1 MGTIIGKIK
10 EYWTRSMLHRAMLV
24 APPVALMLWI
34 GAISIGTRS
43 NAQFFTAKVEKGD
56 ISQVVQATGT
66 INPVTTVQV
75 GSVVSGNVVK
85 INVDFNSKVKK
96 GDIIAQIDPVPFQN
110 ALSEAEADYQNS
122 QANVKSLEA
131 QIETSRANVET
142 MKANIA
148 KAHATSVDME
158 TQLRRIKSLAEQGVM
173 SAQQNDDARANYDT
187 AVAGEHAAQAQEMQS
202 EAQLK
207 TTIAQRDQAKAQVL
221 MKQAAVASARLQLN
235 YCTIRAPIDGTVIS
249 RNVDVGQSVAA
260 SLQAPN
266 LFSIGQDLTHM
277 LVYTNTD
284 EADVGRI
291 QAGAQ
296 ATFRVDTFPRETFY
310 GRVSQVRMNAGIIQ
324 NVVTYNTTIEFDN
337 PNVRLFPGMTA
348 YVSIP
353 VAWANDV
360 VKVPNGALR
369 FKPDLSDSERQA
381 LYAKY
386 GIKESSRGTAAGRI
400 GSAPGGGG
408 TVAAGQN
415 GGGGGANGAGQ
426 GPRNGQGQ
434 GGGGRRAQ
442 PGGGDAGG
450 GGGGQNGGRP
460 GVANSLREDS
470 GIVWKL
476 NPDKTLEPIQVGLGV
491 TDFTFT
497 AMNSGK
503 LNPGDELVI
512 GQSTTK
518 NTAAQTQTRSPV
530 GGPGAPGGPGGA
542 PRRF

>member
-1 MGTIIGKIK
+1 
-10 EYWTRSMLHRAMLV
+10 
-24 APPVALMLWI
+24 
-34 GAISIGTRS
+34 
-43 NAQFFTAKVEKGD
+43 
-56 ISQVVQATGT
+56 
-66 INPVTTVQV
+66 
-75 GSVVSGNVVK
+75 
-85 INVDFNSKVKK
+85 
-96 GDIIAQIDPVPFQN
+96 
-110 ALSEAEADYQNS
+110 
-122 QANVKSLEA
+122 
-131 QIETSRANVET
+131 
-142 MKANIA
+142 
-148 KAHATSVDME
+148 
-158 TQLRRIKSLAEQGVM
+158 
-173 SAQQNDDARANYDT
+173 
-187 AVAGEHAAQAQEMQS
+187 
-202 EAQLK
+202 
-207 TTIAQRDQAKAQVL
+207 
-221 MKQAAVASARLQLN
+221 VASARLQLN

>member
-1 MGTIIGKIK
+1 MEHFIGKIK
-10 EYWTRSMLHRAMLV
+10 EYWRRSMFYRAMLV
-24 APPVALMLWI
+24 APPVALMLWV
-34 GAISIGTRS
+34 GTISIGTRS

-56 ISQVVQATGT
+56 VSQVVQAAGT

-85 INVDFNSKVKK
+85 INADFNSKVKK

-110 ALSEAEADYQNS
+110 TLSQAEADRQNA

-131 QIETSRANVET
+131 QIETARANVST

-148 KAHATSVDME
+148 KAHATSIDME
-158 TQLRRIKSLAEQGVM
+158 AQIRRTKALAEQGVV
-173 SAQQNDDARANYDT
+173 SAQQNDDARANYDPS
-187 AVAGEHAAQAQEMQS
+187 VASEHAAEAQEMQS

-291 QAGAQ
+291 QVGAQ
-296 ATFRVDTFPRETFY
+296 ASFRVDTFPRETFY
-310 GRVSQVRMNAGIIQ
+310 GRVSQVRMNAATIQ

-353 VAWANDV
+353 VAWANNV

-369 FKPDLSDSERQA
+369 FKPDLTDSERQT

-386 GIKESSRGTAAGRI
+386 GIKENSRGTAAGRI
-400 GSAPGGGG
+400 GA
-408 TVAAGQN
+408 
-415 GGGGGANGAGQ
+415 GGA
-426 GPRNGQGQ
+426 GPT
-434 GGGGRRAQ
+434 
-442 PGGGDAGG
+442 AGG
-450 GGGGQNGGRP
+450 GQG
-460 GVANSLREDS
+460 A
-470 GIVWKL
+470 
-476 NPDKTLEPIQVGLGV
+476 
-491 TDFTFT
+491 
-497 AMNSGK
+497 
-503 LNPGDELVI
+503 
-512 GQSTTK
+512 
-518 NTAAQTQTRSPV
+518 TAADTA
-530 GGPGAPGGPGGA
+530 GA
-542 PRRF
+542 

>member
-1 MGTIIGKIK
+1 MGRFVEKTK
-10 EYWTRSMLHRAMLV
+10 EVWRASMLHRAMLV
-24 APPVALMLWI
+24 APPVALILWAGYVSV
-34 GAISIGTRS
+34 GARS
-43 NAQFFTAKVEKGD
+43 SAQFFTAKVEKGD

-66 INPVTTVQV
+66 INPVTTVPV

-85 INVDFNSKVKK
+85 INADFNSKVKK
-96 GDIIAQIDPVPFQN
+96 GDVIAQIDPVPFQN
-110 ALSEAEADYQNS
+110 QLSQAEADYQNS
-122 QANVKSLEA
+122 MANVKSLEA
-131 QIETSRANVET
+131 QIETARANVLN

-148 KAHATSVDME
+148 KAQAALNDAQ
-158 TQLRRIKSLAEQGVM
+158 TQLRRTKQLADEGVL
-173 SAQQNDDARANYDT
+173 STQQMDT
-187 AVAGEHAAQAQEMQS
+187 AQATYDGALAALHAAEAQEAQS

-207 TTIAQRDQAKAQVL
+207 TTIAQRDQSKAQVL
-221 MKQAAVASARLQLN
+221 MKQASVASARLQLN

-291 QAGAQ
+291 QVGAQ
-296 ATFRVDTFPRETFY
+296 ASFRVDTFPREMFY
-310 GRVSQVRMNAGIIQ
+310 GRVSQVRMNAATIQ

-353 VAWANDV
+353 VAWASSV

-369 FKPDLSDSERQA
+369 FKPDLTDSERQT

-386 GIKESSRGTAAGRI
+386 GIKENARATAVGRI
-400 GSAPGGGG
+400 G
-408 TVAAGQN
+408 AG
-415 GGGGGANGAGQ
+415 
-426 GPRNGQGQ
+426 
-434 GGGGRRAQ
+434 
-442 PGGGDAGG
+442 GGGDAGAA
-450 GGGGQNGGRP
+450 GGQTGGRG

-497 AMNSGK
+497 AMMSGK
-503 LNPGDELVI
+503 LNPGDNLVI
-512 GQSTTK
+512 GQSTSKT
-518 NTAAQTQTRSPV
+518 TAQAQTRSPV
-530 GGPGAPGGPGGA
+530 GGQGGPGV

>member
-1 MGTIIGKIK
+1 MGRFSEKLK
-10 EYWTRSMLHRAMLV
+10 ELWGRSMWHRAMLV
-24 APPVALMLWI
+24 APEIALILWV
-34 GAISIGTRS
+34 GYASVGTRS

-56 ISQVVQATGT
+56 VSQVVQATGT

-85 INVDFNSKVKK
+85 INADFNSKVKK
-96 GDIIAQIDPVPFQN
+96 GDIIAQIDPVPFEN
-110 ALSEAEADYQNS
+110 SLSQAEADYQNS

-131 QIETSRANVET
+131 QIETARANVLN

-148 KAHATSVDME
+148 KAQAALGDSE
-158 TQLRRIKSLAEQGVM
+158 TQLRRTKELADQGIV
-173 SAQQNDDARANYDT
+173 AVQQKDT
-187 AVAGEHAAQAQEMQS
+187 AQATYDGALAALHSSQAQEAQS

-207 TTIAQRDQAKAQVL
+207 TTIAQRDQSKAQVL

-266 LFSIGQDLTHM
+266 LFTIGQDLTHM

-291 QAGAQ
+291 QVGAQ
-296 ATFRVDTFPRETFY
+296 ASFRVDTFPRETFY

-353 VAWANDV
+353 VAWANEV

-369 FKPDLSDSERQA
+369 FKPELTDSERQA
-381 LYAKY
+381 LYARY
-386 GIKESSRGTAAGRI
+386 GIKESSRATAAGRI
-400 GSAPGGGG
+400 GSATVEGGSG
-408 TVAAGQN
+408 AA
-415 GGGGGANGAGQ
+415 AAVQ
-426 GPRNGQGQ
+426 GPRSGQGQ
-434 GGGGRRAQ
+434 
-442 PGGGDAGG
+442 AGG
-450 GGGGQNGGRP
+450 GQRAQQGGSDAGGGQNGGRA
-460 GVANSLREDS
+460 G
-470 GIVWKL
+470 
-476 NPDKTLEPIQVGLGV
+476 
-491 TDFTFT
+491 
-497 AMNSGK
+497 
-503 LNPGDELVI
+503 
-512 GQSTTK
+512 
-518 NTAAQTQTRSPV
+518 
-530 GGPGAPGGPGGA
+530 
-542 PRRF
+542 

>member
-1 MGTIIGKIK
+1 MRSAGCGEAKRTISEAALSGEGPRDMGRFVEKMK
-10 EYWTRSMLHRAMLV
+10 DVWRRSMLHRAMLV
-24 APPVALMLWI
+24 APPVALMLWAGYVSV
-34 GAISIGTRS
+34 GARS
-43 NAQFFTAKVEKGD
+43 SAQFFTAKVEKGD

-66 INPVTTVQV
+66 INPVTTVPV

-85 INVDFNSKVKK
+85 INADFNSKVKK
-96 GDIIAQIDPVPFQN
+96 GDIIAQIDPVPFEN
-110 ALSEAEADYQNS
+110 TLSQAEADYQNS

-131 QIETSRANVET
+131 QIETARANVLN

-148 KAHATSVDME
+148 KAQAALNDAE
-158 TQLRRIKSLAEQGVM
+158 TQLRRTKELADQGIV
-173 SAQQNDDARANYDT
+173 AVQQKDT
-187 AVAGEHAAQAQEMQS
+187 AQAAYDGALAALHATQAQETQS

-291 QAGAQ
+291 QVGAQ
-296 ATFRVDTFPRETFY
+296 ASFRVDTFPRETFY
-310 GRVSQVRMNAGIIQ
+310 GRVSQVRMNAATIQ
-324 NVVTYNTTIEFDN
+324 NVVTYNTTIEFEN

-353 VAWANDV
+353 VAWANNV

-369 FKPDLSDSERQA
+369 FKPDLTDSERQM

-386 GIKESSRGTAAGRI
+386 SIKENARGTTAGRI
-400 GSAPGGGG
+400 SAGTGTGDGGP
-408 TVAAGQN
+408 
-415 GGGGGANGAGQ
+415 ANSGGQ
-426 GPRNGQGQ
+426 GA
-434 GGGGRRAQ
+434 RRAQ
-442 PGGGDAGG
+442 GGGDAGA
-450 GGGGQNGGRP
+450 GGGQNSGRG

-497 AMNSGK
+497 AMTGGK

-512 GQSTTK
+512 GQSTNKT
-518 NTAAQTQTRSPV
+518 TAQTATRSPV
-530 GGPGAPGGPGGA
+530 AAPGGPGGG

>member
-1 MGTIIGKIK
+1 MGNFIGKIK
-10 EYWTRSMLHRAMLV
+10 EYWKRSMLHRAMLV

-34 GAISIGTRS
+34 GTISIGTRS

-85 INVDFNSKVKK
+85 INADFNSRVKK
-96 GDIIAQIDPVPFQN
+96 DDIIAQIDPVPFQN
-110 ALSEAEADYQNS
+110 LLSQAEADYQNAR
-122 QANVKSLEA
+122 ANVQSLEA
-131 QIETSRANVET
+131 QIETARANVET

-187 AVAGEHAAQAQEMQS
+187 AVASEHAAQAQEAQA

-221 MKQAAVASARLQLN
+221 MKQAAVASAKLQLN
-235 YCTIRAPIDGTVIS
+235 YCDIRAPIDGTVIS

-291 QAGAQ
+291 KVGAQ

-386 GIKESSRGTAAGRI
+386 GIKESSRATAAGRM
-400 GSAPGGGG
+400 GAAPGAGGATG
-408 TVAAGQN
+408 DAGGQN
-415 GGGGGANGAGQ
+415 GGGGQ

-442 PGGGDAGG
+442 QGGGDAAA
-450 GGGGQNGGRP
+450 GGGQNGGRS

-476 NPDKTLEPIQVGLGV
+476 NADKTLEPIQVGLGV

-497 AMNSGK
+497 ALTSGK

-518 NTAAQTQTRSPV
+518 TAQARSPIGGPGGA
-530 GGPGAPGGPGGA
+530 GGPGAP
-542 PRRF
+542 RRF

>member
-1 MGTIIGKIK
+1 MGRFSEKLK
-10 EYWTRSMLHRAMLV
+10 ELWGRSMWHRAMLV
-24 APPVALMLWI
+24 APEIALILWV
-34 GAISIGTRS
+34 GYVSVGTRS
-43 NAQFFTAKVEKGD
+43 NSQFFTAKVEKGD
-56 ISQVVQATGT
+56 VSQVVQATGT
-66 INPVTTVQV
+66 INPVTTVPV

-85 INVDFNSKVKK
+85 INADFNSKVKK
-96 GDIIAQIDPVPFQN
+96 GDIIAQIDPVPFEN
-110 ALSEAEADYQNS
+110 TLSQAEADYQNS

-131 QIETSRANVET
+131 QIETSRANVST

-158 TQLRRIKSLAEQGVM
+158 TQLRRTKLLAEQGVL
-173 SAQQNDDARANYDT
+173 SAQQKDDAQANYDT
-187 AVAGEHAAQAQEMQS
+187 AVASEHAAEAQEMQA

-207 TTIAQRDQAKAQVL
+207 TTTAQRDQAKAQVL

-291 QAGAQ
+291 QVGAQ
-296 ATFRVDTFPRETFY
+296 ASFRVDTFPRETFY

-369 FKPDLSDSERQA
+369 FKPDLSDAERQA

-386 GIKESSRGTAAGRI
+386 GIKESSRATAAGRI
-400 GSAPGGGG
+400 GAGGAAPTAGGGQG
-408 TVAAGQN
+408 ATAADTAAAG
-415 GGGGGANGAGQ
+415 GQ
-426 GPRNGQGQ
+426 GPRKGQ
-434 GGGGRRAQ
+434 
-442 PGGGDAGG
+442 GG
-450 GGGGQNGGRP
+450 GGGGQNGGRG

-497 AMNSGK
+497 AMTNGK
-503 LNPGDELVI
+503 LNPGDDLVI
-512 GQSTTK
+512 GQSTNK
-518 NTAAQTQTRSPV
+518 TATAQTQTRSPI
-530 GGPGAPGGPGGA
+530 GGQGGPGGPA
-542 PRRF
+542 G

>member
-1 MGTIIGKIK
+1 MIEDGTKLSREGTRYMGRFVGKLK
-10 EYWTRSMLHRAMLV
+10 EYWQRSMLHRAMMV
-24 APPVALMLWI
+24 APPVALMLWA
-34 GAISIGTRS
+34 GYISVGTRS
-43 NAQFFTAKVEKGD
+43 SAQFFTAKVEKGD
-56 ISQVVQATGT
+56 VSQVVQATGT
-66 INPVTTVQV
+66 INPVTTVPV

-85 INVDFNSKVKK
+85 INADFNSRVKK
-96 GDIIAQIDPVPFQN
+96 GDIIAQIDPVPFEN
-110 ALSEAEADYQNS
+110 TLSQAEADYQNS

-131 QIETSRANVET
+131 QIETSRANVST

-148 KAHATSVDME
+148 KAHATSIDME
-158 TQLRRIKSLAEQGVM
+158 TQLRRTKLLAEQGVL
-173 SAQQNDDARANYDT
+173 SAQQKDDAQANYDT
-187 AVAGEHAAQAQEMQS
+187 AVASEHAAEAQEMQS

-207 TTIAQRDQAKAQVL
+207 TTTAQRDQAKAQVL

-291 QAGAQ
+291 QVGAQ
-296 ATFRVDTFPRETFY
+296 ASFRVDTFPRETFY
-310 GRVSQVRMNAGIIQ
+310 GRVAQVRMNAGIIQ
-324 NVVTYNTTIEFDN
+324 NVVTYNTTIEFEN

-369 FKPDLSDSERQA
+369 FKPDLTDSERQT

-386 GIKESSRGTAAGRI
+386 GIKENARATAAGRI
-400 GSAPGGGG
+400 GSASGGQG
-408 TVAAGQN
+408 AAGADA
-415 GGGGGANGAGQ
+415 GPGRGAGGGA
-426 GPRNGQGQ
+426 
-434 GGGGRRAQ
+434 RRAQ
-442 PGGGDAGG
+442 GGGDAGG
-450 GGGGQNGGRP
+450 GGGQNGGRA
-460 GVANSLREDS
+460 GVANSLREDN

-476 NPDKTLEPIQVGLGV
+476 HPDKTLEPLQVGLGV

-497 AMNSGK
+497 AMTSGK

-512 GQSTTK
+512 GQSTNK
-518 NTAAQTQTRSPV
+518 TASAQAQTRSPV
-530 GGPGAPGGPGGA
+530 GGQGGPVGG

>member
-1 MGTIIGKIK
+1 
-10 EYWTRSMLHRAMLV
+10 
-24 APPVALMLWI
+24 
-34 GAISIGTRS
+34 
-43 NAQFFTAKVEKGD
+43 
-56 ISQVVQATGT
+56 
-66 INPVTTVQV
+66 
-75 GSVVSGNVVK
+75 
-85 INVDFNSKVKK
+85 
-96 GDIIAQIDPVPFQN
+96 
-110 ALSEAEADYQNS
+110 
-122 QANVKSLEA
+122 
-131 QIETSRANVET
+131 
-142 MKANIA
+142 
-148 KAHATSVDME
+148 
-158 TQLRRIKSLAEQGVM
+158 
-173 SAQQNDDARANYDT
+173 
-187 AVAGEHAAQAQEMQS
+187 
-202 EAQLK
+202 
-207 TTIAQRDQAKAQVL
+207 
-221 MKQAAVASARLQLN
+221 
-235 YCTIRAPIDGTVIS
+235 
-249 RNVDVGQSVAA
+249 
-260 SLQAPN
+260 
-266 LFSIGQDLTHM
+266 
-277 LVYTNTD
+277 
-284 EADVGRI
+284 VGRI
-291 QAGAQ
+291 QVGAQ

-369 FKPDLSDSERQA
+369 FKPDLSDSERQT

-400 GSAPGGGG
+400 GSAAGGGG
-408 TVAAGQN
+408 TVAAAAGQN
-415 GGGGGANGAGQ
+415 GGGGGANDAGQ

-442 PGGGDAGG
+442 QAGGDAGA
-450 GGGGQNGGRP
+450 GGGGQTGGRP

-497 AMNSGK
+497 AMTSGK
-503 LNPGDELVI
+503 LNPGDDLVI

-530 GGPGAPGGPGGA
+530 GGPGAPGGPGGG

>member
-1 MGTIIGKIK
+1 
-10 EYWTRSMLHRAMLV
+10 MLHRAMLV
-24 APPVALMLWI
+24 APPVALMLWV
-34 GAISIGTRS
+34 GYISVGTRS
-43 NAQFFTAKVEKGD
+43 SAQFFTARVEKGD

-85 INVDFNSKVKK
+85 INADFNSKVKK

-110 ALSEAEADYQNS
+110 TLSQAEADDQNA

-131 QIETSRANVET
+131 QIETARANVST

-148 KAHATSVDME
+148 KAHATSIDME
-158 TQLRRIKSLAEQGVM
+158 TQLRRTKVLAEQGVV

-187 AVAGEHAAQAQEMQS
+187 SVASEHAAEAQEMQS

-291 QAGAQ
+291 QVGAQ
-296 ATFRVDTFPRETFY
+296 ASFRVDTFPRETFY

-353 VAWANDV
+353 VAWANEV

-369 FKPDLSDSERQA
+369 FKPELTDSERQA
-381 LYAKY
+381 LYARY
-386 GIKESSRGTAAGRI
+386 GIKESSRATAAGRI
-400 GSAPGGGG
+400 GSATVEGG
-408 TVAAGQN
+408 
-415 GGGGGANGAGQ
+415 NGAAAAVQ
-426 GPRNGQGQ
+426 GPRSGQGQ
-434 GGGGRRAQ
+434 
-442 PGGGDAGG
+442 AGG
-450 GGGGQNGGRP
+450 GQRAQQGGSDAGGGQNGGRA

-497 AMNSGK
+497 AMTSGK

-518 NTAAQTQTRSPV
+518 NTAAQAQARSPV
-530 GGPGAPGGPGGA
+530 GGPGGPAGG

>member
-1 MGTIIGKIK
+1 MHSNEVTRGMGRFSEKLK
-10 EYWTRSMLHRAMLV
+10 ELWGRSMWHRAMLV
-24 APPVALMLWI
+24 TPEIALILWA
-34 GAISIGTRS
+34 GYVSVGTRS
-43 NAQFFTAKVEKGD
+43 SAQFFTAKVDKGD

-96 GDIIAQIDPVPFQN
+96 DDIVAQIDPVPFEN
-110 ALSEAEADYQNS
+110 TLSQAEADYQNA

-131 QIETSRANVET
+131 QIETARANVST

-158 TQLRRIKSLAEQGVM
+158 TQLRRTKLLAEQGVL
-173 SAQQNDDARANYDT
+173 SAQQKDDAQANYDT
-187 AVAGEHAAQAQEMQS
+187 AVASEHAAEAQEMQS

-221 MKQAAVASARLQLN
+221 MKQSAVASARLQLN

-249 RNVDVGQSVAA
+249 KNVDVGQSVAA

-291 QAGAQ
+291 QVGAQ
-296 ATFRVDTFPRETFY
+296 ASFRVDTFPRETFY
-310 GRVSQVRMNAGIIQ
+310 GRVSQVRMNAATIQ

-369 FKPDLSDSERQA
+369 FKPDLTDSERQT

-386 GIKESSRGTAAGRI
+386 GIKENARATAAGRI
-400 GSAPGGGG
+400 GSA
-408 TVAAGQN
+408 
-415 GGGGGANGAGQ
+415 
-426 GPRNGQGQ
+426 
-434 GGGGRRAQ
+434 
-442 PGGGDAGG
+442 
-450 GGGGQNGGRP
+450 GGGQGAAGRGRGELRRRD
-460 GVANSLREDS
+460 GVGPPVEGKAR
-470 GIVWKL
+470 
-476 NPDKTLEPIQVGLGV
+476 LEP
-491 TDFTFT
+491 
-497 AMNSGK
+497 MRER
-503 LNPGDELVI
+503 DEARVAELAGRKVA
-512 GQSTTK
+512 GT
-518 NTAAQTQTRSPV
+518 PV
-530 GGPGAPGGPGGA
+530 AEA
-542 PRRF
+542 VK

>member
-1 MGTIIGKIK
+1 MGSFIGKIK
-10 EYWTRSMLHRAMLV
+10 EYWKRSMLYRAMLV
-24 APPVALMLWI
+24 APPVALMLWV
-34 GAISIGTRS
+34 GTISIGTRS
-43 NAQFFTAKVEKGD
+43 SAQFFTAKVEKGD

-85 INVDFNSKVKK
+85 INADFNSKVKK
-96 GDIIAQIDPVPFQN
+96 GDIIAQIDPVPFEN
-110 ALSEAEADYQNS
+110 TLSQAEADYQNS

-131 QIETSRANVET
+131 QIETSRANVST

-158 TQLRRIKSLAEQGVM
+158 TQLRRTKLLAEQGVL
-173 SAQQNDDARANYDT
+173 SAQQKDDAQANYDT
-187 AVAGEHAAQAQEMQS
+187 AVASEHAAEAQEMQA

-207 TTIAQRDQAKAQVL
+207 TTTAQRDQAKAQVL

-266 LFSIGQDLTHM
+266 LFTIGQDLTHM

-284 EADVGRI
+284 EAGVGRI
-291 QAGAQ
+291 QVGAQ
-296 ATFRVDTFPRETFY
+296 ASFRVDSFPRETFY
-310 GRVSQVRMNAGIIQ
+310 GRVSQVRMNASTIQ

-369 FKPDLSDSERQA
+369 FKPDLTDGERQS

-386 GIKESSRGTAAGRI
+386 GIKESSRATAAGRI
-400 GSAPGGGG
+400 GSANGAGGTAAATGGQNGGGSG
-408 TVAAGQN
+408 ANGGGQGARSGQGQGGGARRAQQGGGDAGGAGGGQN
-415 GGGGGANGAGQ
+415 GGGGA
-426 GPRNGQGQ
+426 RRL
-434 GGGGRRAQ
+434 GG
-442 PGGGDAGG
+442 
-450 GGGGQNGGRP
+450 
-460 GVANSLREDS
+460 
-470 GIVWKL
+470 
-476 NPDKTLEPIQVGLGV
+476 
-491 TDFTFT
+491 
-497 AMNSGK
+497 
-503 LNPGDELVI
+503 
-512 GQSTTK
+512 
-518 NTAAQTQTRSPV
+518 
-530 GGPGAPGGPGGA
+530 
-542 PRRF
+542 

>member
-1 MGTIIGKIK
+1 MGRFVGKIK
-10 EYWTRSMLHRAMLV
+10 EYWQRSMLHRAMLV
-24 APPVALMLWI
+24 APPVALMLWA
-34 GAISIGTRS
+34 GYISVGTRS
-43 NAQFFTAKVEKGD
+43 SAQFFTAKVEKGD
-56 ISQVVQATGT
+56 VSQVVQATGT

-85 INVDFNSKVKK
+85 INADFNSKVKK
-96 GDIIAQIDPVPFQN
+96 GDIIAQIDPVPFEN
-110 ALSEAEADYQNS
+110 TLSQAEADYQNS

-131 QIETSRANVET
+131 QIETARANVST

-158 TQLRRIKSLAEQGVM
+158 TQLRRTKLLADQGVL
-173 SAQQNDDARANYDT
+173 SGQQKDDAQANYDT
-187 AVAGEHAAQAQEMQS
+187 AVASEHAAEAQEMQA

-207 TTIAQRDQAKAQVL
+207 TTSAQRDQAKAQVL

-291 QAGAQ
+291 QMGAQ
-296 ATFRVDTFPRETFY
+296 ASFRVDTFPRETFY
-310 GRVSQVRMNAGIIQ
+310 GRVAQVRMNAGIIQ

-369 FKPDLSDSERQA
+369 FKPDLTDSERQT

-386 GIKESSRGTAAGRI
+386 GIKENARATATGRI
-400 GSAPGGGG
+400 GSAGGGQG
-408 TVAAGQN
+408 AG
-415 GGGGGANGAGQ
+415 GADAGAGRGAGGGARRA
-426 GPRNGQGQ
+426 Q
-434 GGGGRRAQ
+434 GGGDA
-442 PGGGDAGG
+442 GGAGG
-450 GGGGQNGGRP
+450 GGGGQNGGRA
-460 GVANSLREDS
+460 GVANSLREDN
-470 GIVWKL
+470 GVVWKL
-476 NPDKTLEPIQVGLGV
+476 HPDKTLEPIQVGLGV

-512 GQSTTK
+512 GQSTNK
-518 NTAAQTQTRSPV
+518 SATAQAQTRSPV
-530 GGPGAPGGPGGA
+530 GGQGGPVGG

>member
-1 MGTIIGKIK
+1 MGHLLESMKGI
-10 EYWTRSMLHRAMLV
+10 WRRSMLHRAMLV
-24 APPVALMLWI
+24 APPVALMLWV
-34 GAISIGTRS
+34 GYVSVGTRS
-43 NAQFFTAKVEKGD
+43 SAQFFTAKVEKGD

-66 INPVTTVQV
+66 INPVTTVPV

-96 GDIIAQIDPVPFQN
+96 GDIIAQIDPVPFEN
-110 ALSEAEADYQNS
+110 MLSQAEADYQNA

-131 QIETSRANVET
+131 QIETARANVLN

-148 KAHATSVDME
+148 KAQASLGDAE
-158 TQLRRIKSLAEQGVM
+158 TQLRRTKELAAQGIV
-173 SAQQNDDARANYDT
+173 AVQQKDT
-187 AVAGEHAAQAQEMQS
+187 AQATYDGALAAVHSSQAQETQS

-235 YCTIRAPIDGTVIS
+235 YCTIRAPIDGTVIN

-291 QAGAQ
+291 QVGAQ
-296 ATFRVDTFPRETFY
+296 ASFRVDTFPRETFY
-310 GRVSQVRMNAGIIQ
+310 GRVAQVRMNAATIQ

-369 FKPDLSDSERQA
+369 FKPDLTDSERQV
-381 LYAKY
+381 LYTKY
-386 GIKESSRGTAAGRI
+386 GIKEDYRATAAARI
-400 GSAPGGGG
+400 GSTTGVVGASAGNAA
-408 TVAAGQN
+408 AAGGSI
-415 GGGGGANGAGQ
+415 GGGQ
-426 GPRNGQGQ
+426 GPRNAQGQ
-434 GGGGRRAQ
+434 VGAAGGIRLGQ
-442 PGGGDAGG
+442 QGGGDAGG
-450 GGGGQNGGRP
+450 GSGQNAGRA

-470 GIVWKL
+470 GVVWKL
-476 NPDKTLEPIQVGLGV
+476 NADKTLEPIPIGLGV

-497 AMNSGK
+497 AMTSGK
-503 LNPGDELVI
+503 LKPGDELVI
-512 GQSTTK
+512 GQSTNKT
-518 NTAAQTQTRSPV
+518 TTTQTRSPMGGP
-530 GGPGAPGGPGGA
+530 GGPGAP
-542 PRRF
+542 RRF